1 VGATMKKLMNE
12 IRFQIIRYWLMK
24 YFQLDETHVRNN
36 HGQITTNVFSYSF
49 HFKTARKG
57 KRYIGDPR

>member
-1 VGATMKKLMNE
+1 MKKFMNE
-12 IRFQIIRYWLMK
+12 IRFQIIRYWLMRH
-24 YFQLDETHVRNN
+24 FQLDEVHLRDGAGKKTDKVL
-36 HGQITTNVFSYSF
+36 SYSF